1 MVKNMVQNSSI
12 WFKMVQCCS
21 VLLLTMLLVACE
33 VIPAGE
39 REEVI
44 FTPTAPDAVK
54 RSSLLI
60 EYSGWQCVNC
70 PTAAEEAHRLKELY
84 GEDLVV
90 VVMHPE
96 SNPNTRYTGATG
108 KVDES
113 VKRYICPESDSIYMM
128 MGGSNATEFPTG
140 NINMVK
146 DETKGYFQSFDKWAT
161 LVSQAY
167 ENPKPVLLSQEVV
180 GHADSQDIWLA
191 VDIANLDTEA
201 IEATLQVW
209 LTEDSI
215 IGKQKKPEGTDKN
228 YVHNHLMRASISPIW
243 GEVLSIDAQMTQQVV
258 YEYTLPDK
266 VVKENCNIV
275 AIVSV
280 NGEVV
285 QAKETRITIE

>member
-21 VLLLTMLLVACE
+21 ALLLTMLLVACE

-96 SNPNTRYTGATG
+96 SNPNTRHNNKPALNYT
-108 KVDES
+108 
-113 VKRYICPESDSIYMM
+113 CPEADSIYIM
-128 MGGSNATEFPTG
+128 MGGTNTTPFPTG
-140 NINMVK
+140 NVNMVQ
-146 DETKGYFQSFDKWAT
+146 DVSKGYFQDFDKWGT
-161 LVSQAY
+161 LISQAY
-167 ENPKPVLLSQEVV
+167 ASPKPILLSQEVR
-180 GHADSQDIWLA
+180 GSADSRDIWMA
-191 VDIANLDTEA
+191 MDITNLDTKV

-209 LTEDSI
+209 LTEDSVM
-215 IGKQKKPEGTDKN
+215 GSQKKPEGTDKN
-228 YVHNHLMRASISPIW
+228 YAHNHLMRASITPMW
-243 GEVLSIDAQMTQQVV
+243 GEVLPIDAHMTQQVV